1 INKLGEAIKKDEEY
15 AQETRR
21 QLDDIRSHLNGM
33 MTQKSVTESSSTP
46 HPAKKKTSSVLNGM
60 KIMSM
65 ETGMAW
71 IRWQGSTWAVREG
84 QTLGNVVIQRIDPT
98 TRTIITSAGTLR

>member
-1 INKLGEAIKKDEEY
+1 
-15 AQETRR
+15 
-21 QLDDIRSHLNGM
+21 
-33 MTQKSVTESSSTP
+33 
-46 HPAKKKTSSVLNGM
+46 
-60 KIMSM
+60 MSM

-98 TRTIITSAGTLR
+98 TRPSSPVQGRYADEHGCPDRH

>member
-1 INKLGEAIKKDEEY
+1 
-15 AQETRR
+15 
-21 QLDDIRSHLNGM
+21 
-33 MTQKSVTESSSTP
+33 
-46 HPAKKKTSSVLNGM
+46 
-60 KIMSM
+60 MSM
-65 ETGMAW
+65 ETGMVW

>member
-1 INKLGEAIKKDEEY
+1 
-15 AQETRR
+15 
-21 QLDDIRSHLNGM
+21 
-33 MTQKSVTESSSTP
+33 
-46 HPAKKKTSSVLNGM
+46 M

-84 QTLGNVVIQRIDPT
+84 QTL
-98 TRTIITSAGTLR
+98 AMW